1 MGKAAKDFFTKAHT
15 DFEAAK
21 DRCEN
26 ATAAATAQHK
36 ECVVDKEVVEKFY
49 CYMKEGRD
57 KACADYAK
65 GFQDAIDAFKEVK
78 GRVEKTEKINKD
90 HFTQMACSA
99 WVKDTSPPCDILDTA
114 HLDVTYP
121 EEPMQG
127 TCVQIMKF
135 HGRGEH
141 KFQCEETPAP
151 AMEES
156 FVPEETLPEPILA
169 EPRMVNASN
178 TSDPSSEPILP
189 ESRMAN
195 ASNTSE
201 SSPEAEEPVN
211 EEAVVPEETLPE
223 PILPEPRM
231 ANASNTSEPSSEA
244 EEPVNETLS

>member
-141 KFQCEETPAP
+141 KFQCEGTPAP

-169 EPRMVNASN
+169 EP
-178 TSDPSSEPILP
+178 
-189 ESRMAN
+189 RMAN

>member
-99 WVKDTSPPCDILDTA
+99 WVKDTSPACEILDTA

-127 TCVQIMKF
+127 TCVQMMKF

-141 KFQCEETPAP
+141 KFQCGETPAP

-156 FVPEETLPEPILA
+156 FVPEETLPD
-169 EPRMVNASN
+169 ASN
-178 TSDPSSEPILP
+178 TSESSSEPILP
-189 ESRMAN
+189 EPRIAN

-201 SSPEAEEPVN
+201 SSSEAEEPVD
-211 EEAVVPEETLPE
+211 EEAVVPEDTLPE
-223 PILPEPRM
+223 PIQPEPRM
-231 ANASNTSEPSSEA
+231 ANTSN
-244 EEPVNETLS
+244 